1 VALSPP
7 LSPLII
13 KGFPHEISTPQQLTK
28 QRKKKKKRNTRRL
41 CLRHARFYFTT
52 GEKSEND
59 ARDANERRR
68 SCAFLLVASSQQQR
82 LFDFVRVIISFAFS
96 LNRFL
101 RCVFW
106 KKERE
111 REREGKTKKKGRSRA
126 RLFFLNLKRLL
137 FFTFAIDRASTLL
150 TLARFFYFTHHT
162 LFLCSFLR
170 NEKKTK
176 QDLYFR
182 RFRVAVKF
190 EER

>member
-1 VALSPP
+1 VSPSCS
-7 LSPLII
+7 LLLYDWR
-13 KGFPHEISTPQQLTK
+13 EE
-28 QRKKKKKRNTRRL
+28 RERRTRRQRAPAKLRFSTRRVKPAAAVIRL
-41 CLRHARFYFTT
+41 CACYYF
-52 GEKSEND
+52 
-59 ARDANERRR
+59 
-68 SCAFLLVASSQQQR
+68 
-82 LFDFVRVIISFAFS
+82 I
-96 LNRFL
+96 
-101 RCVFW
+101 CVFFESFSSMCFLE
-106 KKERE
+106 ERE
-111 REREGKTKKKGRSRA
+111 RERERERGKDEKKGSVARA
-126 RLFFLNLKRLL
+126 FVLLKLKTST